1 VPAREEDG
9 ERWRPAPE
17 TAHAADAG
25 WLRPHRMLAPEF
37 PPRFPR
43 LEQAIAFLLPGY
55 AVRRARAR
63 RQLAAEKIAATLAA
77 LNAERP
83 RPPRRSA
90 WLHPTEVDVTPEGYR
105 LPRPRR

>member
-1 VPAREEDG
+1 MPEREEDG

-25 WLRPHRMLAPEF
+25 WLRPHHLLTSDP

-43 LEQAIAFLLPGY
+43 LEAVLAVLAPAY

-63 RQLAAEKIAATLAA
+63 RQLAGERIAAELAA
-77 LNAERP
+77 LNAQRP
-83 RPPRRSA
+83 RPPRRAS
-90 WLHPTEVDVTPEGYR
+90 WLHPPEFDVTREGYR